1 VSTDYETNGD
11 GDSMTF
17 SQEELPGESFMY
29 EKTVRVSS
37 QMQDIITHHPS
48 FTVKLIGPV
57 QQ

>member
-1 VSTDYETNGD
+1 MSTDYEPNGD
-11 GDSMTF
+11 GNNMTF

-29 EKTVRVSS
+29 EKAVRVSS

-48 FTVKLIGPV
+48 FTVKPIGPV